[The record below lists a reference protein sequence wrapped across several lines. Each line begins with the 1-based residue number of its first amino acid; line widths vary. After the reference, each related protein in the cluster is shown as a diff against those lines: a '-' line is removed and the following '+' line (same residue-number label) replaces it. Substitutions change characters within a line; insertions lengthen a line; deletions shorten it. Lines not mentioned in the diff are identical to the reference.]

1 MVEPNST
8 DSLQSDELQYG
19 SINDITQRL
28 LLWGKRTGMG
38 LLRVEFSSEFARQA
52 VLQRLQSELAQFK
65 VPFKDIV
72 LPTYQQPAILADTL
86 EQALDQCES
95 GVVSISGFATAFSP
109 NIPLAEAMYS
119 LNIRRERL
127 AQRPLR
133 QIWWMTPVFYQTA
146 LHAMPDLMSW
156 FSLRLELTESVK
168 VENLFEASSGP
179 TVNIDDARRRSLH
192 LIQRFEQA
200 LEAGGDSEELLR
212 LYLLPALEALAE
224 VGAQKDLRDLTS
236 QFEGYLSHLRASNSL
251 ELADVLERLSLLYYK
266 QGRYLE
272 AEPLLQKSLILKQN
286 FLGLD
291 HTDVST
297 SLNNLA
303 TLYQSQGRYNEAE
316 QIYLRSLEIRERQL
330 GAEHPVVASSLN
342 NLATLYRS
350 QGRHN
355 EAEPLYV
362 RSLEIWKRQLG
373 PQHLNVAQSLN
384 NLAGFYRSQGRYS
397 EAEPLYLRSL
407 EIRERHLGIDHPDT
421 AQSLNNLALLYY
433 AQGLHSEAEQLY
445 LRSLD
450 TRERQLGTNH
460 PDVATSLNN
469 LALLYKAQGRY
480 GEAEPL
486 YVRSLE
492 IEERQLGTDHP
503 DVAAILNNLALL
515 YEDQGRYAEAESL
528 LIRTIAIRLKVLGEN
543 HPDTVNS
550 LRGLE
555 LLKEKKNHSS
565 QVEAV

>member
-72 LPTYQQPAILADTL
+72 LPTYQQPVVLADTL

-179 TVNIDDARRRSLH
+179 TVNIDDARRRSFH

-200 LEAGGDSEELLR
+200 LQAGGDSEELLR

-224 VGAQKDLRDLTS
+224 VDAQKDLQDLTS
-236 QFEGYLSHLRASNSL
+236 QFEGYLNRLKAADCP
-251 ELADVLERLSLLYYK
+251 ELADSLDRLGLLYYK

-272 AEPLLQKSLILKQN
+272 AEPLLQKALTLKQTL
-286 FLGLD
+286 LGSDHLD
-291 HTDVST
+291 VANNLNNLANLYVLQGRYSKAEPIYLQSLEIRKSQLGEYHPLIAISLNNLASLYQFQNRYSEAELLYVKLLRIRENQLGENHPDVDSLSNLAVLYTNQGRFSEAEPLLLRSLEIRKSQLGEDHPVVATSFNNLAALYQFQGRYSEAESLYLQSLKIRESQLGTDHSDVAN

-303 TLYQSQGRYNEAE
+303 TLYYSQA
-316 QIYLRSLEIRERQL
+316 
-330 GAEHPVVASSLN
+330 
-342 NLATLYRS
+342 
-350 QGRHN
+350 
-355 EAEPLYV
+355 
-362 RSLEIWKRQLG
+362 
-373 PQHLNVAQSLN
+373 
-384 NLAGFYRSQGRYS
+384 
-397 EAEPLYLRSL
+397 
-407 EIRERHLGIDHPDT
+407 
-421 AQSLNNLALLYY
+421 
-433 AQGLHSEAEQLY
+433 
-445 LRSLD
+445 
-450 TRERQLGTNH
+450 
-460 PDVATSLNN
+460 
-469 LALLYKAQGRY
+469 
-480 GEAEPL
+480 
-486 YVRSLE
+486 
-492 IEERQLGTDHP
+492 
-503 DVAAILNNLALL
+503 
-515 YEDQGRYAEAESL
+515 RYAEAETLIARSL
-528 LIRTIAIRLKVLGEN
+528 TLRRKLLGEN
-543 HPDTVNS
+543 HHATVDN

-555 LLKEKKNHSS
+555 LVKEKKNHSS

>member
-72 LPTYQQPAILADTL
+72 LPTYQQPVVLADTL
-86 EQALDQCES
+86 EQSLDQCES

-109 NIPLAEAMYS
+109 NVPLAEAMYS

-179 TVNIDDARRRSLH
+179 TVNIDDARRRSFH

-200 LEAGGDSEELLR
+200 LQAGGDSEELLR

-224 VGAQKDLRDLTS
+224 VGAQKDLRDLTT
-236 QFEGYLSHLRASNSL
+236 QFEGYLSRLRAADSPN
-251 ELADVLERLSLLYYK
+251 LADSLERLGSLYYK

-272 AEPLLQKSLILKQN
+272 TEPLLQKVLSLRQKL
-286 FLGLD
+286 LGSD
-291 HTDVST
+291 HSDIAT

-303 TLYQSQGRYNEAE
+303 E
-316 QIYLRSLEIRERQL
+316 
-330 GAEHPVVASSLN
+330 
-342 NLATLYRS
+342 LYR
-350 QGRHN
+350 
-355 EAEPLYV
+355 L
-362 RSLEIWKRQLG
+362 
-373 PQHLNVAQSLN
+373 
-384 NLAGFYRSQGRYS
+384 QGRYS

-407 EIRERHLGIDHPDT
+407 EIMKRRLSADHPDIAT
-421 AQSLNNLALLYY
+421 SLNNLAILSYAQSRFSEAETFFIQSLEIRERQLGKDHLTVAPNLNNLAELYRSQGRYAEAERLYLRSLEIMKQHLDADHPNVAASLNNLALLYY
-433 AQGLHSEAEQLY
+433 AQGRYSEAEKLFLQ
-445 LRSLD
+445 SLEIK
-450 TRERQLGTNH
+450 ERHLGVEH
-460 PDVATSLNN
+460 PDVAKSLHN
-469 LALLYKAQGRY
+469 LSKLYYDQSRY
-480 GEAEPL
+480 TEAETL
-486 YVRSLE
+486 LTQSLKL
-492 IEERQLGTDHP
+492 RRKL
-503 DVAAILNNLALL
+503 
-515 YEDQGRYAEAESL
+515 
-528 LIRTIAIRLKVLGEN
+528 LGEN

-550 LRGLE
+550 LHGLE
-555 LLKEKKNHSS
+555 LLKEKMHHSS